1 MPDGRRLATLL
12 IAVAL
17 GGVAASCGGGG
28 AHGTTPFRRS
38 SAATGVPM
46 MRSTSSP
53 SLPNPF
59 TIVARFSATSLG
71 LKEPNDLAI
80 GPDGNVYVTDFAS
93 QSVSVISP
101 AGKVLRRWGAKG
113 KGPGR
118 FSFHLDGYGNPH
130 ASIAVGPDGK
140 VYVSDSG
147 NCRVEIFSPTGA
159 FLRQFGRCGYDTNYQ
174 FVEVADLALD
184 AHNHLYVLDAF
195 RNTISKFSP
204 TGTFLWGTAGS
215 ASNDVDFGG
224 LEPDSLHFVT
234 VDAHGRLV
242 VAARRILYLDAQGH
256 KIDSFDVSGLFR
268 NDWGPCDVTANSEGY
283 TVVQSCPDAGQPVA
297 GVPDYQ
303 ATLLFDRTHRLVGA
317 WYGSPFFDFVTVRF
331 GPHGEAFAFG
341 ASAHSVIGWI
351 LQVKVGVPGA

>member
-71 LKEPNDLAI
+71 LKEPNDLA
-80 GPDGNVYVTDFAS
+80 
-93 QSVSVISP
+93 
-101 AGKVLRRWGAKG
+101 
-113 KGPGR
+113 
-118 FSFHLDGYGNPH
+118 
-130 ASIAVGPDGK
+130 VGPDGK

-195 RNTISKFSP
+195 RDTISKFSP